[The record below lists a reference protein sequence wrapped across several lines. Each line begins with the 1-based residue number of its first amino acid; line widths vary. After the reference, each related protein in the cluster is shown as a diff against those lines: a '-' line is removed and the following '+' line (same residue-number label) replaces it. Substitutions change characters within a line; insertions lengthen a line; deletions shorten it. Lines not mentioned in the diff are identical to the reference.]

1 MKLFTLKTKDEEK
14 KQRQLPSF
22 SSTPAPGKV
31 ERNLIVDFSAIKD
44 LEISKNPLIHKE
56 LKIIGGSF
64 PGIVTSD
71 NEIICIAR
79 EDQTLEE
86 AQAMSQLV
94 SRLRTVH
101 GINPVIKEAS
111 RPIIESYIEQQH
123 KQSVKE
129 RSQEGSYLVNE
140 ILVDSIEKHAT
151 DLHLEIA
158 YDETNVYQRIFGQLS
173 RAQRFN
179 ASQGENVINAVW
191 NLYVGQN
198 YSPGEVAKDGRFEF
212 EHKDQRWLCRV
223 SYGYCKVNAQRS
235 MAMRLRDMFHIPE
248 LEFLGYNER
257 QLEILRQC
265 TVGKGITLIIGAV
278 NSGKSTTQT
287 AIMKQR
293 PTLEKNLEISDQIE
307 VKLKNFVQLQLPIE
321 GDEKVRNENKEK
333 LRRISTRHDVDFIA
347 INEIRDM
354 ETAAMATSMML
365 QGTAGIASIHGSGW
379 ADAINRLMSETDLNV
394 SPDILFSESFLSLII
409 IQSLIGVLCE
419 NCKLDKHP
427 EAYWQEHFETGF
439 APQVVDGMRFR
450 NPDGCYACRHSG
462 IEELTLLAETIPVKE
477 NNRQLLK
484 DTTDPQKMRTWMLE
498 NDIPNLHQHALEKV
512 RNGTVDP
519 LMARRRIGP
528 FTSYNL
534 FDEWGGK

>member
-1 MKLFTLKTKDEEK
+1 MKLFS
-14 KQRQLPSF
+14 RQNADSAARRPLPSF
-22 SSTPAPGKV
+22 SDVKAPGKV
-31 ERNLIVDFSAIKD
+31 EREIIVDFSTIKD
-44 LEISKNPLIHKE
+44 LEISNDPRILQE
-56 LKIIGGSF
+56 LKTIGVDF
-64 PGIVTSD
+64 PGFVTTD

-79 EDQTLEE
+79 DDQSLEE

-101 GINPVIKEAS
+101 EINPVIREAS
-111 RPIIESYIEQQH
+111 RPIIESYIEQQY
-123 KQSVKE
+123 KQSLQA
-129 RSQEGSYLVNE
+129 RGQEGSYLVNE

-179 ASQGENVINAVW
+179 ATQGENVINAVW

-235 MAMRLRDMFHIPE
+235 MAMRLRDMYHIPD
-248 LEFLGYNER
+248 LEYLGYNER
-257 QLEILRQC
+257 QLEILKQS

-287 AIMKQR
+287 AIMKKR
-293 PTLEKNLEISDQIE
+293 PMLEKNLEISDQIE

-321 GDEKVRNENKEK
+321 GDEKLRNENREK

-394 SPDILFSESFLSLII
+394 SPDILFSESFLSLVI

-427 EAYWQEHFETGF
+427 EDYWQEHYETGF
-439 APQVVDGMRFR
+439 SPEVAAGMRFR

-462 IEELTLLAETIPVKE
+462 IEELTLLAETIPVME
-477 NNRQLLK
+477 SNRQLLK
-484 DTTDPQKMRTWMLE
+484 ETTDPQKMRRWMLD
-498 NDIPNLHQHALEKV
+498 NDIPNLHQHALEKI
-512 RNGTVDP
+512 RAGIVDP
-519 LMARRRIGP
+519 MMARRRIGR
-528 FTSYNL
+528 FASHNL
-534 FDEWGGK
+534 FKEWRGK